1 MSKTAGNVKSRL
13 EDLRVLSEGLFR
25 SVGRAAL
32 SGNVLEIRHAD
43 APVLNPKFLHSAG
56 YGFGVLVSLNKG
68 SKPYSGQPVV
78 CETVDLP
85 FQDSVFSMVLLH
97 HAISDGRESELD
109 EAVRVLARDGVLII
123 LGINRMGWRFR
134 FQRRLHT
141 LPGLAPLKVKS
152 RLDSLD
158 MTMRG
163 FAGAGF
169 FGMKRPVFMS
179 SGIAGL
185 GSPIADVVL
194 LQARHNNGPEMTP
207 SRFRKLDSG
216 VVQSA

>member
-1 MSKTAGNVKSRL
+1 MGRS
-13 EDLRVLSEGLFR
+13 GLP
-25 SVGRAAL
+25 
-32 SGNVLEIRHAD
+32 GNVLEIHHPA
-43 APVLNPKFLHSAG
+43 APMVNPDFLHAG
-56 YGFGVLVSLNKG
+56 AHEFGLFISLNKG
-68 SKPYSGQPVV
+68 GKQYSGQPIV
-78 CETVDLP
+78 CETFELP
-85 FQDSVFSMVLLH
+85 FQDNVFRMVLLH
-97 HAISDGRESELD
+97 HVISDGMESELN

-134 FQRRLHT
+134 FQGSSHT
-141 LPGLAPLKVKS
+141 LPGIAPLKVKS

-158 MTMRG
+158 MAMRG

-185 GSPIADVVL
+185 GSPIADVIL

-207 SRFRKLDSG
+207 SRLRKLDSG

>member
-1 MSKTAGNVKSRL
+1 MRA
-13 EDLRVLSEGLFR
+13 LSEGLFR

-32 SGNVLEIRHAD
+32 SGNVLEIRHAA
-43 APVLNPKFLHSAG
+43 APMLNPKFLHSTG
-56 YGFGVLVSLNKG
+56 YDFGVSVSLNKG
-68 SKPYSGQPVV
+68 SKPYSGRAIV
-78 CETVDLP
+78 CETAELP
-85 FQDSVFSMVLLH
+85 FQDSVFRMVLLH
-97 HAISDGRESELD
+97 HVISDGMESELN

-134 FQRRLHT
+134 FQGRLRP
-141 LPGLAPLKVKS
+141 LPGIAPLKVKA
-152 RLDSLD
+152 RLDRLE
-158 MTMRG
+158 MTMQG

-169 FGMKRPVFMS
+169 FGLRRPVFMS

-185 GSPIADVVL
+185 GSPMADVVL

-207 SRFRKLDSG
+207 SRLRILGSG

>member
-1 MSKTAGNVKSRL
+1 MSKTARHVKSSV
-13 EDLRVLSEGLFR
+13 EDLRALSEGLLR
-25 SVGRAAL
+25 SVGRATL

-43 APVLNPKFLHSAG
+43 APVLHPNFFHSAG

-68 SKPYSGQPVV
+68 SKPYSGQPIV
-78 CETVDLP
+78 CETADLP

-97 HAISDGRESELD
+97 HAISDGMESELD

-134 FQRRLHT
+134 FQGSSHT
-141 LPGLAPLKVKS
+141 LPGIAPLKVKS

-158 MTMRG
+158 MAMRG

-185 GSPIADVVL
+185 GSPIADVLL
-194 LQARHNNGPEMTP
+194 LQARHYNGPEMTP

>member
-1 MSKTAGNVKSRL
+1 MRA
-13 EDLRVLSEGLFR
+13 LSEGLFR

-32 SGNVLEIRHAD
+32 SGNVLEIRHAA
-43 APVLNPKFLHSAG
+43 APMLNPKFLHSTG
-56 YGFGVLVSLNKG
+56 YDFGVSVSLNKG
-68 SKPYSGQPVV
+68 SKPYSGRAIV
-78 CETVDLP
+78 CETAELP
-85 FQDSVFSMVLLH
+85 FQDSVFRMVLLH
-97 HAISDGRESELD
+97 HVISDGMESELN

-134 FQRRLHT
+134 FQGRLRP
-141 LPGLAPLKVKS
+141 LPGIAPLKVKA
-152 RLDSLD
+152 RLDRLE
-158 MTMRG
+158 MTMQG

-169 FGMKRPVFMS
+169 FGLRRPVFMS

-185 GSPIADVVL
+185 GSPMADVVL

-207 SRFRKLDSG
+207 SRFRKLGSG

>member
-134 FQRRLHT
+134 FQGRLHT

-207 SRFRKLDSG
+207 SRFRKL
-216 VVQSA
+216 AACRT

>member
-1 MSKTAGNVKSRL
+1 MRA
-13 EDLRVLSEGLFR
+13 LSEGLFR

-32 SGNVLEIRHAD
+32 SGNVLEIRHAG
-43 APVLNPKFLHSAG
+43 APMLNPKFLHSAG
-56 YGFGVLVSLNKG
+56 YDFGVLVSLNKD
-68 SKPYSGQPVV
+68 SEPYSGQPIV
-78 CETVDLP
+78 CETAELP

-97 HAISDGRESELD
+97 HVISDGMESELN

-123 LGINRMGWRFR
+123 LGINRLGWRFR
-134 FQRRLHT
+134 FQGRLRK
-141 LPGLAPLKVKS
+141 LPGIAPLKVKS
-152 RLDSLD
+152 RLDRLD
-158 MTMRG
+158 MSMQG

-179 SGIAGL
+179 SEIAGL
-185 GSPIADVVL
+185 GSPFADVVL

-207 SRFRKLDSG
+207 SRFRKLGSG